1 MVSIQTLRNALG
13 AAIFAALLQSTAGLA
28 SEPYALDGG
37 PEVDDPIPHT
47 LATRDQNGK
56 RQDFQTITG
65 KNGLVLLFSRSLSW
79 CVFCIGEAL
88 DWNARVEEFTSL
100 GYEVAILTYDGV
112 DDLKRFAGRRNISY
126 TLLSDPESVVIR
138 AFDLLNE
145 QYRPGSR
152 AHGVP
157 HPAIFVIDPD
167 GVVMHLFA
175 EQTYSRRTLIDLV
188 RESLLTPHT

>member
-1 MVSIQTLRNALG
+1 MDSIQTLRNALG

-167 GVVMHLFA
+167 GVVMHRFA
-175 EQTYSRRTLIDLV
+175 EQTYSRRTEIDLV
-188 RESLLTPHT
+188 LESLLTPHT